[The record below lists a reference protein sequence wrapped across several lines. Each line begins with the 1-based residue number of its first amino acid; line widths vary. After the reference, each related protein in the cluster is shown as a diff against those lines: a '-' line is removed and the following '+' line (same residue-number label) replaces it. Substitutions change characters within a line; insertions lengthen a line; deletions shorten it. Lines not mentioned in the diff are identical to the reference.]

1 MADRPL
7 CNARIQ
13 AWLAD
18 DLARAADDM
27 DSTKALVNSAAIW
40 WYCQKLPPEDQARIL
55 GEYVTA
61 AALRGRGDGDGT
73 SVSRR
78 GRGAKPG

>member
-7 CNARIQ
+7 SNARIQ

-18 DLARAADDM
+18 DLAAAAAGM
-27 DSTKALVNSAAIW
+27 DSTKALVNSAAVW
-40 WYCQKLPPEDQARIL
+40 WFCQKLPAEDRARIL

-61 AALRGRGDGDGT
+61 AALRGQAAADAP
-73 SVSRR
+73 VR
-78 GRGAKPG
+78 GRRPKPG